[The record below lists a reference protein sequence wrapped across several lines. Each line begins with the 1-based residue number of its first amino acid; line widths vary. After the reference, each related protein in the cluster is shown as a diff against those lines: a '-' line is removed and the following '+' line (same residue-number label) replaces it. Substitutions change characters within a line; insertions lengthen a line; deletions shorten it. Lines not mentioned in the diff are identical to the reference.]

1 MATIVTN
8 TKVTHPPKITEGI
21 VPKNLAATPD
31 SKAPISFDV
40 LTNTPLTDET
50 RPRISSGV

>member
-1 MATIVTN
+1 MATILTN
-8 TKVTHPPKITEGI
+8 TKVTQPPKITEGI

-31 SKAPISFDV
+31 SKAPISFEV